1 MSYTITK
8 SSSPSNKIAETQNN
22 LYNDLLSL
30 HIFCDTIALF
40 CLVTRTRLLYL
51 IISTTESLQIEDL
64 DYKSKI
70 SISKYQ
76 YFRKII
82 NLRMFF
88 LLKKELDFQGTG
100 IIVIK
105 MTFYFDYI
113 IIEIKIKIK
122 VKRILESSMSPRLT
136 MKYIMSVWILH
147 G

>member
-1 MSYTITK
+1 
-8 SSSPSNKIAETQNN
+8 
-22 LYNDLLSL
+22 
-30 HIFCDTIALF
+30 
-40 CLVTRTRLLYL
+40 
-51 IISTTESLQIEDL
+51 
-64 DYKSKI
+64 
-70 SISKYQ
+70 
-76 YFRKII
+76 
-82 NLRMFF
+82 MFF